1 MPYFNR
7 ASTCKRRYRHYSGRS
22 ISTDRKSPIFEST
35 RIDQVDYHAN
45 IIERELLYKNH
56 DSNEHE
62 HEHDNHIRQRNVR
75 RQSTINNML
84 MEIKQQQIG
93 TNEKVNRLYELQVDM
108 GKSMHQ
114 LYEVQV
120 DMRKSIKKIYEEQVK
135 TNMNQ
140 NKYLEQQME
149 LIQEL
154 KMINKKLNEFIP
166 QK

>member
-62 HEHDNHIRQRNVR
+62 HVNDYKSLNKN
-75 RQSTINNML
+75 
-84 MEIKQQQIG
+84 K
-93 TNEKVNRLYELQVDM
+93 KVNIVIFLE
-108 GKSMHQ
+108 
-114 LYEVQV
+114 
-120 DMRKSIKKIYEEQVK
+120 KKDNID
-135 TNMNQ
+135 
-140 NKYLEQQME
+140 
-149 LIQEL
+149 
-154 KMINKKLNEFIP
+154 
-166 QK
+166 

>member
-35 RIDQVDYHAN
+35 RIDQ
-45 IIERELLYKNH
+45 
-56 DSNEHE
+56 
-62 HEHDNHIRQRNVR
+62 DNHIRQRNVR

-114 LYEVQV
+114 LYEVHV

-135 TNMNQ
+135 TNMNR
-140 NKYLEQQME
+140 NKYLR
-149 LIQEL
+149 
-154 KMINKKLNEFIP
+154 
-166 QK
+166 